1 VQNENA
7 ASPSEP
13 RRRPWLAPLIAT
25 LLALA
30 VLLVLLIP
38 GILRYPAPRAGTAAD
53 SLEEQTLRASND
65 LLELQLKALK
75 DAAQNASCR
84 PANLT
89 IPVPNTRSD
98 SSGPSAGSAQN
109 QEPLQME
116 VIPTPP
122 EHAPIGTGQAA
133 ANQPASTVGKLL
145 DNSTV
150 LVVVLQHDQY
160 AQGTG
165 FFISDRNIVTNH
177 HVIQHAKD
185 DNIFVVGRGIG
196 GIKHARLVAKSS
208 PAPSDNDITAD
219 VAVLEVEPSA
229 NAQKL
234 KLGITPTKL
243 STAYVAGF
251 PGFITDKDTNFRNF
265 MRQLIVAMGARN
277 MDTVLAGQT
286 LDPPS
291 ADLRYGRINNTMKSG
306 TRQLPILIHDMQLA
320 PGNSGGPLV
329 DACGR
334 LGGINTA
341 LFENTGG
348 TQQGNVAQDVSV
360 VRDFL
365 RRSNIAFE
373 AEDNPCNPVVAAN
386 ETPAPPPAPG
396 NSGPP
401 NP

>member
-1 VQNENA
+1 VQNENT
-7 ASPSEP
+7 ASPSDP
-13 RRRPWLAPLIAT
+13 RRRPWLAPFIAT

-30 VLLVLLIP
+30 VFLVLLIP
-38 GILRYPAPRAGTAAD
+38 GILRYPAPRADTAAD
-53 SLEEQTLRASND
+53 SVEEQRLRASND
-65 LLELQLKALK
+65 SLEEQLKALK
-75 DAAQNASCR
+75 DAAGNARCR
-84 PANLT
+84 PASLT
-89 IPVPNTRSD
+89 IPVPSTRGD
-98 SSGPSAGSAQN
+98 ASGSGTGSAQN
-109 QEPLQME
+109 EEPLRME

-122 EHAPIGTGQAA
+122 EHAPLGTGQAA

-150 LVVVLQHDQY
+150 LVVVLKHDQY
-160 AQGTG
+160 HQGTG

-177 HVIQHAKD
+177 HVIQNAED

-196 GIKHARLVAKSS
+196 GIKHAKLVAKSS
-208 PAPSDNDITAD
+208 PVPSENDITAD

-251 PGFITDKDTNFRNF
+251 PGFITDKDANFRTF
-265 MRQLIVAMGARN
+265 MKQLIVAMSARN
-277 MDTVLAGQT
+277 MDAVLAGQT

-306 TRQLPILIHDMQLA
+306 TRQLLILIHDMQLA

-341 LFENTGG
+341 LFANTGG
-348 TQQGNVAQDVSV
+348 TQQGNVAQDVSI

-365 RRSNIAFE
+365 RQNNIAFE
-373 AEDNPCNPVVAAN
+373 AEDTPCSPVVAAN

-396 NSGPP
+396 NAGPP
-401 NP
+401 AP